1 MSSRLPKQVLDEIND
16 IKLGKECYQLDQD
29 LKIIYNNLEYF
40 KKLSKSNVSFY
51 LCVFEEIV
59 TEPYL
64 LDNLIEII
72 EKNNLTSAKITM
84 STNQKFKYSTHPLTN
99 IAMWACVTQRN
110 KVEYY
115 FGGPENTK
123 SVIFSDKHFNYKNM
137 NVNENRKYKSIFS
150 VRRKNQ
156 YRDFLF
162 SNINLGNS
170 ICRYAEAIVNDEG
183 VLSYNPNKNINNF
196 PTLSELIKEYYD
208 SYISIVCETNN
219 TGIIS
224 KFQTPQFSEKSLVA
238 FLSGTMPLMFGGK
251 NLIKN
256 FKDMGLYT
264 WNDYF
269 GYDGDEFWE
278 NESVIS
284 FKNCINKVSNL
295 NTNDVKKIY
304 IENKDKIQS
313 NVDIISDLMSFKI
326 DSSNMYKWNYI
337 TDNFK
342 IQSKIG
348 MTKKTLL

>member
-123 SVIFSDKHFNYKNM
+123 SGIFSGKKLMFTGGFKNISRSEAKTIAEDKGGK
-137 NVNENRKYKSIFS
+137 VLGSIS
-150 VRRKNQ
+150 KKL
-156 YRDFLF
+156 DFLIVGN
-162 SNINLGNS
+162 SKPTKKKIDQAKNLGIKVITEKEWEKILNS
-170 ICRYAEAIVNDEG
+170 
-183 VLSYNPNKNINNF
+183 
-196 PTLSELIKEYYD
+196 
-208 SYISIVCETNN
+208 
-219 TGIIS
+219 
-224 KFQTPQFSEKSLVA
+224 
-238 FLSGTMPLMFGGK
+238 
-251 NLIKN
+251 
-256 FKDMGLYT
+256 
-264 WNDYF
+264 
-269 GYDGDEFWE
+269 
-278 NESVIS
+278 
-284 FKNCINKVSNL
+284 
-295 NTNDVKKIY
+295 
-304 IENKDKIQS
+304 
-313 NVDIISDLMSFKI
+313 
-326 DSSNMYKWNYI
+326 
-337 TDNFK
+337 
-342 IQSKIG
+342 
-348 MTKKTLL
+348 